1 MEMKKLDKIDIALL
15 NILQQN
21 ARITN
26 KELAA
31 QLGLSI
37 TPIFERIKKLEKSG
51 FIKKYVA
58 LVDNEKVDKAMVAFM
73 FVSAVKHNY
82 DALQRAFKYMQELP
96 EVMECYHI
104 SGDHDYLLK
113 VVVKDMK
120 EYENFLLK
128 KLSTYDYIAR
138 IKSVFVLSTVK
149 YNQAFELLT
158 NFEEDEE

>member
-1 MEMKKLDKIDIALL
+1 MKKLDKIDIALL

-31 QLGLSI
+31 KLGLSI

-58 LVDNEKVDKAMVAFM
+58 LVDNEKVDKSMVAYM
-73 FVSAVKHNY
+73 FISSVKHNY
-82 DALQRAFKYMQELP
+82 DALHRAFQYMQELP

-104 SGDHDYLLK
+104 SGDHDYMLK
-113 VVVKDMK
+113 VVVKDIK

-149 YNQAFELLT
+149 YNQAFELRHEDI
-158 NFEEDEE
+158 EEEQ